1 MEFKKF
7 RYFCWNR
14 ENKPFRDFDQP
25 LYLKACFW
33 FWTKVRL
40 ACERPIE
47 IDYQMVDEAE
57 VTPLPDSEDEYVCV
71 YESEGELVEKVVT
84 YCWTHQNKCD
94 L

>member
-1 MEFKKF
+1 MLSNFVRF
-7 RYFCWNR
+7 SLPPRNPR
-14 ENKPFRDFDQP
+14 
-25 LYLKACFW
+25 LGLTIKACFW

-84 YCWTHQNKCD
+84 YCWTHQNKRD